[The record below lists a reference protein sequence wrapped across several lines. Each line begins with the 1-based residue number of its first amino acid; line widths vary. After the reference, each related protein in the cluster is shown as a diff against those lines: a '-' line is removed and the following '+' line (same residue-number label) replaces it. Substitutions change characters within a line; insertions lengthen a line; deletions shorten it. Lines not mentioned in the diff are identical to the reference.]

1 MKLAELL
8 KDSGINCPENA
19 AELEIKGI
27 SYNSINTQE
36 GDVFVCIKGF
46 STDGHKYAGAAAKA
60 GAVVIIAQD
69 EISETDI
76 PVLYTDDCRKALSRL
91 SANFYGRPSEAM
103 TIYGVTGTNGKTTI
117 SYLVKSIVEAAG
129 KQCGVLGTIA
139 YVYGGKT
146 FESVNTTPESFEMQR
161 MLSEMKD
168 EYKTDVCSMEV
179 SSHSLELARVDDVD
193 FDYSAF
199 TNLTEDHLDFHRD
212 FDDYYN
218 AKKRLFLL
226 TKKMNVINTDDE
238 YGKKLYAELEAEGRP
253 VRSYSAEGNL
263 TAYYRA
269 DIHESTAHG
278 TDASFIE
285 NGKVLGDIHI
295 NTPGKF
301 SVANA
306 LCAAGMALASGIAWD
321 DVKAGIESVKGVA
334 GRFENVPNSKGMP
347 VIVDYAHTPDALVKV
362 LNTAAEFTKGRII
375 TVFGCGGDRDSTKR
389 PFMGEAAGELS
400 DFCVVTSDNPR
411 TEDPDAIIKDILP
424 GIDKTGCTYETESDR
439 RKAIKRALQEYKPG
453 DTIVIAG
460 KGHETYQIIGQI
472 KQHFDDRETALQI
485 IEQEI

>member
-8 KDSGINCPENA
+8 KESGINCPKDA
-19 AELEIKGI
+19 AELEITGI
-27 SYNSINTQE
+27 SYNSINTRP

-46 STDGHKYAGAAAKA
+46 STDGHKYAGAAYKK
-60 GAVVIIAQD
+60 GAVAIIAQD
-69 EISETDI
+69 KISGTDI
-76 PVLYTDDCRKALSRL
+76 PVLYTEDCRKALSKL
-91 SANFYGRPSEAM
+91 SANFYGRPSEDM

-117 SYLVKSIVEAAG
+117 SYLIKSVVEASG

-146 FESVNTTPESFEMQR
+146 FESVNTTPESFEIQR
-161 MLSEMKD
+161 MLAEMKND
-168 EYKTDVCSMEV
+168 FKTDVCSMEV
-179 SSHSLELARVDDVD
+179 SSHSLELARVDDVS

-212 FDDYYN
+212 FDDYYE

-238 YGKKLYAELEAEGRP
+238 YGEKLYSELEAVGKP
-253 VRSYSAEGNL
+253 VRSYSIDKAS
-263 TAYYRA
+263 AYYRA
-269 DIHESTAHG
+269 EIKESSAYG
-278 TDASFIE
+278 TDAVFFE
-285 NGKVLGDIHI
+285 AGKALGNIHI

-306 LCAAGMALASGIAWD
+306 VCAAGLALSSGISWD
-321 DVKAGIESVKGVA
+321 EVKAGIEAVRGVA
-334 GRFENVPNSKGMP
+334 GRFESVPNSRKMS
-347 VIVDYAHTPDALVKV
+347 VIVDYAHTPDALIKV
-362 LNTAAEFTKGRII
+362 LNTAAEFTDGRII

-389 PFMGEAAGELS
+389 PFMGEAAGNLS

-411 TEDPDAIIKDILP
+411 TEDPDEIINDILP
-424 GIDKTGCTYETESDR
+424 GINKTGCEYEAVPDR

-453 DTIVIAG
+453 DTVIIAG
-460 KGHETYQIIGQI
+460 KGHETYQIIGDV
-472 KQHFDDRETALQI
+472 KQPFDDRETALQI